1 MGPRQGSQEKLERSV
16 AGPTESVKGASPPR
30 SRVLLSRTVVAVV
43 VIVIASV
50 PFAVFA
56 VISGEVAASSFA
68 LLGGAAA
75 LSNLMYGGRTFAYLT
90 VGLLTALTPV
100 AIVSG
105 TVPVAG
111 AALMAI
117 MCFGVGLSAAQGLHR
132 GLLLI
137 PMFLAFMIIAPPPWS
152 GHTAVDRTSTS
163 YLLSNMLFFGG
174 GALWAALVF
183 PPLLQKTKMPTPPRA
198 EPWPRGDVLVYTITI
213 TVLCT
218 ASTLGALIWWPGS
231 NSAWL
236 VVTVLAVTQFGGDA
250 SMKRTLHR
258 IAGTI
263 VGVAIAAIV
272 ASATS
277 SEAVLLGIGLILAV
291 ILVVILLSPHSYFLW
306 TVVVTPTVVLFTSN
320 SIADVHKT
328 DAQRFAFTL
337 IGCAL
342 ILLASGI
349 ALGWAH
355 YQQAQSPAT
364 MAKTA
369 AVGQ

>member
-1 MGPRQGSQEKLERSV
+1 M
-16 AGPTESVKGASPPR
+16 
-30 SRVLLSRTVVAVV
+30 
-43 VIVIASV
+43 
-50 PFAVFA
+50 
-56 VISGEVAASSFA
+56 
-68 LLGGAAA
+68 
-75 LSNLMYGGRTFAYLT
+75 
-90 VGLLTALTPV
+90 
-100 AIVSG
+100 
-105 TVPVAG
+105 
-111 AALMAI
+111 
-117 MCFGVGLSAAQGLHR
+117 
-132 GLLLI
+132 
-137 PMFLAFMIIAPPPWS
+137 
-152 GHTAVDRTSTS
+152 
-163 YLLSNMLFFGG
+163 NMLFFGG

-183 PPLLQKTKMPTPPRA
+183 PPLLRKTKMPMPPRA

-272 ASATS
+272 ASVTN
-277 SEAVLLGIGLILAV
+277 SEAVLLAIGLVLAV

-306 TVVVTPTVVLFTSN
+306 TVVVTPTVVLFTSS

-328 DAQRFAFTL
+328 DAQRLGFTL

-342 ILLASGI
+342 ILLASGV

-355 YQQAQSPAT
+355 YQQAQSPT
-364 MAKTA
+364 TIGKTA
-369 AVGQ
+369 AVG